1 MARTS
6 PFSASLL
13 SKIAVALVR
22 DVDGDRLDRDDA
34 EAAADSA
41 RDLGFRT
48 DAVEIEISGYGD
60 WIVTD
65 DGDAL
70 AIERVTEDLENEP
83 ELFTSSWL
91 ADYYTVSPTDRRIYA
106 QEAADHEAEGLTE
119 RDLEDEIDALLS
131 VQAAL
136 ASMEDAEA
144 DRDNYEAEAG
154 DDYDDG
160 EYEALDTAADEAYEA
175 YEEAKEAGL
184 DEARETWAANRAEE
198 IEYDLKRD
206 APGYFRDL
214 YGRDWQSIAGNLLIL
229 DVEKAAEDAV
239 ATDGAAHFLSS
250 YDGNV
255 TEIRVNGRYFYCY
268 RTN

>member
-13 SKIAVALVR
+13 AKIATAIVA
-22 DVDGDRLDRDDA
+22 DTDGDKLHRE
-34 EAAADSA
+34 EAAMAADSA

-70 AIERVTEDLENEP
+70 AIERVEQDLEDEP
-83 ELFTSSWL
+83 ELFNSSWL
-91 ADYYTVSPTDRRIYA
+91 DNYYTLSPTDRRIYA
-106 QEAADHEAEGLTE
+106 QEAADSEAEGLTE
-119 RDLEDEIDALLS
+119 DDLSDEIDALPS

-136 ASMEDAEA
+136 AAMEDAEA

-154 DDYDDG
+154 DDYDDD
-160 EYEALDTAADEAYEA
+160 EYDDLDTAADEAYEA

-184 DEARETWAANRAEE
+184 DEAREAWAENRAEE
-198 IEYDLKRD
+198 IERDLKRD

-229 DVEKAAEDAV
+229 DVERAAEDAV
-239 ATDGAAHFLSS
+239 AFDGAAHFLAN
-250 YDGNV
+250 YDGDV
-255 TEIRVNGRYFYCY
+255 TEIRVGGRDFYCY